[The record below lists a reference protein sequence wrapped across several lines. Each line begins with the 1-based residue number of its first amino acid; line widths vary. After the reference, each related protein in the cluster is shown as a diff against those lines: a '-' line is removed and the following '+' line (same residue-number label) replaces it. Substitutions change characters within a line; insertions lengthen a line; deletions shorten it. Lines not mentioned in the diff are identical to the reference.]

1 MALFGFI
8 GGLIRAAA
16 RIVMPGIVRV
26 ARTAKRIF
34 ERIETLGLTYTPE
47 EIMRADI
54 MAAMGESEKAPAWGA
69 LPRGMRP
76 MKDLFV
82 EAEFRAPY
90 RYWYKVKVVTEDPR
104 TKIRTTEIV
113 SLTSDDV
120 LTLEEIE
127 EQLEPIMGKSKPE
140 RRGGIVAAR
149 MITGW
154 HDPRLS
160 R

>member
-1 MALFGFI
+1 MALFGFV

-16 RIVMPGIVRV
+16 RIVMPGIVRI
-26 ARTAKRIF
+26 ARTAKSVF
-34 ERIETLGLTYTPE
+34 DRIETLGLTYTPE

-54 MAAMGESEKAPAWGA
+54 MAAMGEREKAPAWGT
-69 LPRGMRP
+69 LPHGMRP
-76 MKDLFV
+76 LKDLFV

-90 RYWYKVKVVTEDPR
+90 RYWYKVNVTIEDPKTGR
-104 TKIRTTEIV
+104 RWSEIV

-120 LTLEEIE
+120 LTPDEVVEE
-127 EQLEPIMGKSKPE
+127 LEPVMTDSDPE
-140 RRGGIVAAR
+140 RRGGIVAFR